1 MASENK
7 GTDEMVGGR
16 YVCPH
21 PDCDKTFSRYEHLQR
36 HKLNHWPKEIFRCDY
51 VYPEDGIV
59 CNRSFVRKDLLVR
72 HQRRHSNNGV
82 RMQMKVRRE
91 LGKVKGASGSQR
103 RLSETPDQI
112 QVGQAH
118 EPGRLVPETNSSTN
132 SNSYSNANGNLATRK
147 LDHIVLDVGDGK
159 SKSGATGESN
169 SATASAAGPIGGVS
183 TTTTTT
189 TTTSSSNA
197 SLNSGFALGGSGGG
211 GTGTGTG
218 SGMAPNTNL
227 NNFFNWLFAA
237 APTQE
242 AATPA
247 VAAGGPPPP
256 PHAVGTAPNTNVAQQ
271 SHISVNNN
279 NNNNIASTGMV
290 PGLPQTAMLEP
301 EISSQNNQHVQSSS
315 FETDTSGGGT
325 TSGSGTG
332 SGSAT
337 VANIMDDLF
346 SVDFLP
352 NDPLQSLVQQM
363 SYNNM
368 NNNSQPVSVGS
379 LNTPPNKGSTCS
391 PESVPNRSPKFRDF
405 GKEHIKDNLQAQKSK
420 VEELRSQLKRSES
433 IPGASSSTP
442 GAGAGPSTKRQKTML
457 LSKPSFFN
465 SDPNSKFRLSLERQ
479 AVFAEQ
485 IADIKYI
492 LLSDLQTALKSY
504 WLNFHPQY
512 PILHKPSFDIEKAP
526 SILVL
531 SMIMTGASYLGS
543 ANRRSISD
551 VIAGPLRW
559 LIFSHEDFQPTS
571 ETYIIQALLLLE
583 CYEKT
588 STNRYLHER
597 SYLHHGTT
605 IQLLRRTPSLGGH
618 PLRIK
623 KEQSPS
629 NYESM
634 EEIYKNWID
643 FETLKR
649 TALYAFYIDTTHAVV
664 FGYTYLFIHCNQVQ
678 LSLPCSDEIW
688 DSYDLSLEKLLQHG
702 FGGKDVSFLDT
713 LKQLLNHVM
722 HRLQRSGNTEPWTK
736 LKTSKFGEKLL
747 LSGLISIM
755 FQLQQHSEVISLGG
769 DNPLSVQNIHWQ
781 EIISFAI
788 DYWHSEVMH
797 GCQNS
802 SNSVL
807 SNVDAVNTVDD
818 EGIKL
823 LRLDDVHSCK
833 IPAYHMS
840 QIILRIFQYD
850 YYIYAGAPWRMNVCA
865 GTEEYALVSERILKF
880 SQDPMQ
886 GGMAIV
892 YAYMFLFE
900 MFQNGE
906 NLSCDVNLDYCITR
920 PNTLALTSL
929 LIWSYNYSL
938 YGPETHIWDNSSDTD
953 ENLNK
958 KLKEE
963 YVPIESF
970 QQHLKRMYS
979 YLHVDKNLDVY
990 THHQQLKE
998 KARLLK
1004 DIPNKNHLAG
1014 MMLFMRDLFHG
1025 CYWELGR
1032 EFSHLF
1038 DNCLERSMGRAKVV
1052 CEHMYET

>member
-1 MASENK
+1 MGSESRELAEEK
-7 GTDEMVGGR
+7 VDGR

-36 HKLNHWPKEIFRCDY
+36 HKLNHWPKQIFQCEY
-51 VYPEDGIV
+51 VYPEDGIT
-59 CNRSFVRKDLLVR
+59 CNRTFVRKDLLVR
-72 HQRRHSNNGV
+72 HQRRHTSNGI

-91 LGKVKGASGSQR
+91 SGKEKVEDGSTPAAGQVQGMAVSSGLKSGNVESQHAKK
-103 RLSETPDQI
+103 
-112 QVGQAH
+112 V
-118 EPGRLVPETNSSTN
+118 
-132 SNSYSNANGNLATRK
+132 
-147 LDHIVLDVGDGK
+147 DHIVLDVGDRKNKMGHD
-159 SKSGATGESN
+159 
-169 SATASAAGPIGGVS
+169 GVS
-183 TTTTTT
+183 LNNSS

-197 SLNSGFALGGSGGG
+197 SLNSGFNAMGN
-211 GTGTGTG
+211 
-218 SGMAPNTNL
+218 APSANL
-227 NNFFNWLFAA
+227 NNFFNWLFAGGTN
-237 APTQE
+237 PDLTPLT
-242 AATPA
+242 ATPNQNIG
-247 VAAGGPPPP
+247 VDNDTVLGQPPGVVPGAKLEDP
-256 PHAVGTAPNTNVAQQ
+256 SMLGLPQQQNQVNPHAV
-271 SHISVNNN
+271 
-279 NNNNIASTGMV
+279 ASTPLDSKSYV
-290 PGLPQTAMLEP
+290 APQSNTYEVDATASM
-301 EISSQNNQHVQSSS
+301 NAGV
-315 FETDTSGGGT
+315 GAG
-325 TSGSGTG
+325 
-332 SGSAT
+332 AT
-337 VANIMDDLF
+337 NIMDDLF

-352 NDPLQSLVQQM
+352 TDPLQSLVQQM
-363 SYNNM
+363 SYKDI
-368 NNNSQPVSVGS
+368 VSPAKTSETVDTPSNTGS
-379 LNTPPNKGSTCS
+379 GTSPNGSI
-391 PESVPNRSPKFRDF
+391 PNRSPKFKDI
-405 GKEHIKDNLQAQKSK
+405 GKENVKDNLLAQKSK
-420 VEELRSQLKRSES
+420 VGELKSQLKRSEKLLRGGS
-433 IPGASSSTP
+433 NSHRHS
-442 GAGAGPSTKRQKTML
+442 KKQKTML

-465 SDPNSKFRLSLERQ
+465 SDPNSKFKLSLEGQ
-479 AVFAEQ
+479 NALALL

-492 LLSDLQTALKSY
+492 LLQKLQTALKSY

-526 SILVL
+526 PILVL

-543 ANRRSISD
+543 ENRNTVSD

-618 PLRIK
+618 PLRVK
-623 KEQSPS
+623 KEHSPS
-629 NYESM
+629 DYESM
-634 EEIYKNWID
+634 EETYKNWID

-664 FGYTYLFIHCNQVQ
+664 FGYTYLFIHCNQVR

-713 LKQLLNHVM
+713 LKQLLNDVM
-722 HRLQRSGNTEPWTK
+722 HQLRRSNSVNSWTN
-736 LKTSKFGEKLL
+736 LKSSKFGEKLL

-755 FQLQQHSEVISLGG
+755 FQLQQHSEVISLGV

-788 DYWHSEVMH
+788 DYWHKEIMH
-797 GCQNS
+797 GCKNS

-807 SNVDAVNTVDD
+807 SNVDTADD

-823 LRLDDVHSCK
+823 LRLDDNYSCK
-833 IPAYHMS
+833 IPAYHMT

-850 YYIYAGAPWRMNVCA
+850 YYIYAGAPWRMNVRA
-865 GTEEYALVSERILKF
+865 GTEEYALVSERVLKF

-886 GGMAIV
+886 GGMAII

-900 MFQNGE
+900 MFRNGDDF
-906 NLSCDVNLDYCITR
+906 SCDVNLDYCITR

-938 YGPETHIWDNSSDTD
+938 YGPETLVWDNTKDANDNTNEKVKS
-953 ENLNK
+953 
-958 KLKEE
+958 E
-963 YVPIESF
+963 YIPAESF
-970 QQHLKRMYS
+970 KQHLKKMYR
-979 YLHVDKNLDVY
+979 YLKVDESLDVF

-998 KARLLK
+998 KARLLTN
-1004 DIPNKNHLAG
+1004 IPNTNHLAG

-1032 EFSHLF
+1032 EFSNLF
-1038 DNCLERSMGRAKVV
+1038 DNCFERSIGREKAV